1 MNREMLFTDKRKDD
15 NEWVEGDSTHRQIW
29 RPKIAIIRASDDGFD
44 HYEEDEV
51 ASETVGQFTGLMD
64 KNGKKIL
71 DGDILQVGVVG
82 ISDGNCKY
90 VEGWDS
96 TRWEVIG
103 HVYDNKE
110 LLGND

>member
-1 MNREMLFTDKRKDD
+1 MNREMLLTDKQKDN
-15 NEWVEGDSTHRQIW
+15 NEDPIRRQIW
-29 RPKIAIIRASDDGFD
+29 RPKIAVVRMLDDKFG
-44 HYEEDEV
+44 HI
-51 ASETVGQFTGLMD
+51 D

-96 TRWEVIG
+96 TEWEVIG

>member
-1 MNREMLFTDKRKDD
+1 MNREMLFTDKRKDN
-15 NEWVEGDSTHRQIW
+15 NERVEDDSTHRQIW
-29 RPKIAIIRASDDGFD
+29 RPKIATIRVSDDGFD

-51 ASETVGQFTGLMD
+51 ASETVGQFTGLID

-96 TRWEVIG
+96 NRWEVIG